1 MLTVRTEL
9 MPALAAGVI
18 VQDVTL
24 SAEEIAKFNEA
35 REAFRAIKALYWAHV
50 VPSLG
55 GFGNPVTGEL
65 ERLFERVVFDTRNFL
80 YPHRDAAAFH
90 EAKDV
95 GGGV

>member
-1 MLTVRTEL
+1 MNHIV
-9 MPALAAGVI
+9 PAWNPDGLHGEI

-24 SAEEIAKFNEA
+24 TAAEIARFNEA
-35 REAFRAIKALYWAHV
+35 RESFKLIKALYWAHV

-80 YPHRDAAAFH
+80 YPHRNAAAFH
-90 EAKDV
+90 DAKDV
-95 GGGV
+95 GGAV

>member
-1 MLTVRTEL
+1 MNHIV
-9 MPALAAGVI
+9 PAWNPDGLHGEI

-24 SAEEIAKFNEA
+24 TAAEIARFNEA
-35 REAFRAIKALYWAHV
+35 RESFKLIKALYLAHV

-80 YPHRDAAAFH
+80 YPYRNAAAFH
-90 EAKDV
+90 DAKDV
-95 GGGV
+95 GGAA

>member
-9 MPALAAGVI
+9 LPMPSAGHLVHDVAL
-18 VQDVTL
+18 T
-24 SAEEIAKFNEA
+24 AEEVAKFNEA

-55 GFGNPVTGEL
+55 GFDNPVTGEL

-80 YPHRDAAAFH
+80 YPHRNAAASH
-90 EAKDV
+90 DAKDV
-95 GGGV
+95 GGAA

>member
-1 MLTVRTEL
+1 MNHIV
-9 MPALAAGVI
+9 PAWNPDGLHGEI

-24 SAEEIAKFNEA
+24 TAAEIARFNEA
-35 REAFRAIKALYWAHV
+35 RESFKLIKALYWEHV

-80 YPHRDAAAFH
+80 YPHRNAAAFH
-90 EAKDV
+90 DAKDV
-95 GGGV
+95 GGAV

>member
-1 MLTVRTEL
+1 MNHIV
-9 MPALAAGVI
+9 PAWNPDGLHGEI

-24 SAEEIAKFNEA
+24 TAAEIARFNEA
-35 REAFRAIKALYWAHV
+35 RESFKLIKALHWAHV

-80 YPHRDAAAFH
+80 YPHRNAAAFH
-90 EAKDV
+90 DAKDV
-95 GGGV
+95 GGDA